1 LRVIDK
7 ENEPGET
14 PLANSQPDTGNFKA
28 LFEASFHAFFQPM
41 HRYAYT
47 LLRNNE
53 RASDVV
59 QATFVKWW
67 ETGTEVNSLEDAK
80 RYLYTAVYR
89 NCLNVLRDDK
99 VKLAQAVTFKLQ
111 QAAHVQHTDG
121 IVIAELDHRIKS
133 TINSLPEQCRRIF
146 HMSRF
151 EEKTYLTIATE
162 LGLSIKTVE
171 TQMGKALRVLREK
184 LADYV

>member
-1 LRVIDK
+1 M
-7 ENEPGET
+7 
-14 PLANSQPDTGNFKA
+14 ANSQPDTGSFKA
-28 LFEASFHAFFQPM
+28 LFEASFHAFFEPM

-47 LLRNNE
+47 LLRNND

-67 ETGTEVNSLEDAK
+67 ETGTHVQTLEDAK

-89 NCLNVLRDDK
+89 NALNALRDDK
-99 VKLAQAVTFKLQ
+99 TKLAQAATFRLQ
-111 QAAHVQHTDG
+111 QPQSAPVTDN
-121 IVIAELDHRIKS
+121 IVLAELNSRIKQA
-133 TINSLPEQCRRIF
+133 IDDLPAQCKIIF
-146 HMSRF
+146 CMSRF
-151 EEKTYLTIATE
+151 DEKTYAVIAAE
-162 LGLSIKTVE
+162 LKLSIKTVE